1 MFRSLCSVSGLA
13 ALLVSGAA
21 LAAQPPAE
29 KKEPAKETPA
39 KAEQPAK
46 APAAA
51 EPAKKEEAKPAPAED
66 KVVLVNVS
74 TSMGDIVL
82 ELNETRAPI
91 SVANFL
97 SYADKGHYNGTI
109 FHRVMDGFMIQ
120 GGGHTADGK
129 AKPTDPPIKNEWQN
143 GLKNK
148 RGTVAM
154 ARTAI
159 PDSATSQFFINVV
172 DNAGLDM
179 ARGGAAYA
187 VFGRVVS
194 GMDVVDKIKAVKT
207 NKPVPDAS
215 GRMTL
220 PNDKL
225 MPDQPLE
232 PVTINS
238 VTRVQGK

>member
-1 MFRSLCSVSGLA
+1 MFRTLCTVSGLA
-13 ALLVSGAA
+13 ALLVSGVG
-21 LAAQPPAE
+21 LATQPPAE
-29 KKEPAKETPA
+29 KKEPAKEVPA
-39 KAEQPAK
+39 KTEQPAK

-66 KVVLVNVS
+66 KVVMVKVS

-82 ELNETRAPI
+82 ELNETKAPI

-97 SYADKGHYNGTI
+97 SYVDKGHYSGTI

-129 AKPTDPPIKNEWQN
+129 AKATDAPIKNEWQN

-159 PDSATSQFFINVV
+159 PDSATCQFYINVN
-172 DNAGLDM
+172 DNPGLDV

-207 NKPVPDAS
+207 NKGGPEAA
-215 GRMTL
+215 G
-220 PNDKL
+220 KQL

-232 PVTINS
+232 AVTINS
-238 VTRVQGK
+238 ITRVQAK

>member
-1 MFRSLCSVSGLA
+1 MFRELCTVSGLA
-13 ALLVSGAA
+13 ALLVSGVA

-29 KKEPAKETPA
+29 KKEPAKT
-39 KAEQPAK
+39 EQPAK
-46 APAAA
+46 TPAAA
-51 EPAKKEEAKPAPAED
+51 APAKKEEAKPAPAED
-66 KVVLVNVS
+66 KMVMVKIS
-74 TSMGDIVL
+74 TSMGDIVV
-82 ELNETRAPI
+82 ELNETKAPI

-97 SYADKGHYNGTI
+97 SYVDKGHYSGTI

-129 AKPTDPPIKNEWQN
+129 AKPTDAPIKNEWEN

-148 RGTVAM
+148 RGTIAM

-159 PDSATSQFFINVV
+159 PDSATCQFYINVN
-172 DNAGLDM
+172 DNAGLDTP
-179 ARGGAAYA
+179 RGGAAYA

-194 GMDVVDKIKAVKT
+194 GMEVVDKIKAVKT
-207 NKPVPDAS
+207 NKPVADAV
-215 GRMTL
+215 GRPTL

-232 PVTINS
+232 AVTINS
-238 VTRVQGK
+238 VARVQGK